1 MQNTVYSPLPQAPAK
16 LDPKVRLSYLHGI
29 RGIAALYV
37 VLFHIY
43 LDYKS
48 AIGAEELP
56 LWVKFSVG
64 LLSQGHGAVA
74 VFILL
79 SGYCLMLPV
88 IKSADRELYG
98 GFLGYIKRRARR
110 ILPPYY
116 VAMLLSL
123 LLTASIPVAMM
134 PLAGWHWSTGQPSFT
149 PGVLLSHVFL
159 VHNVRAEW
167 MFKIDPPMWS
177 VGLEWQ
183 IYFLFPL
190 LLPVWRRFGV
200 IPLLLAAFGLSA
212 LSHDFLPFSGMIF
225 LFALGMFGAIV
236 GFSQERAFVQMR
248 KNIPWSALS
257 LLFFVGFASVAFFN
271 NDAGFVKDFL
281 IGIST
286 LCLIIKYTSFLTERS
301 SASTPLFLP
310 LLESKFAFGLGIFS
324 YSLYL
329 MHAPTLALFQL
340 WLNGLGLSLMA
351 TSLIMFT
358 VGPLL
363 AVGFSYI
370 FHVLIERRFMSEYA
384 YKK

>member
-1 MQNTVYSPLPQAPAK
+1 MQNTIPSPPPEAPAK
-16 LDPKVRLSYLHGI
+16 LDSKVRLNYLHGI

-37 VLFHIY
+37 VLFHIC

-48 AIGAEELP
+48 MIGAQELP
-56 LWVKFSVG
+56 LWVKLPVG

-88 IKSADRELYG
+88 IKSADRELRG
-98 GFLGYIKRRARR
+98 GFWGYIKRRARR
-110 ILPPYY
+110 IIPPYY

-123 LLTASIPVAMM
+123 LLTAFIPVAMM
-134 PLAGWHWSTGQPSFT
+134 PLAGWHWGSGQPSFT
-149 PGVLLSHVFL
+149 PAVLLSHIFL
-159 VHNVRAEW
+159 VHNLRSEW

-183 IYFLFPL
+183 IYFFFPL
-190 LLPVWRRFGV
+190 LLPVWRRFGSV
-200 IPLLLAAFGLSA
+200 PLLLAAFSLSV
-212 LSHDFLPFSGMIF
+212 LFHDVLPFSGMIL

-236 GFSQERAFVQMR
+236 GFSQERALVQLR
-248 KNIPWSALS
+248 QNVPWNRLS
-257 LLFFVGFASVAFFN
+257 ILFFVGFAAVAVFN
-271 NDAGFVKDFL
+271 NDAGFIKDFL

-286 LCLIIKYTSFLTERS
+286 LCLIIAYTSFLTERS
-301 SASTPLFLP
+301 IAPALLFLP

-329 MHAPTLALFQL
+329 MHAPVLALFQL
-340 WLNGLGLSLMA
+340 WLNSLDLSLMA
-351 TSLIMFT
+351 KSLILFT

-363 AVGFSYI
+363 AVGVSYV
-370 FHVLIERRFMSEYA
+370 FHVLCERRFMSEYA